1 MYKTSELELNK
12 LLSIVLERNASDLH
26 LITGEPPIVRIDGSL
41 IRLEDFEV
49 LNLEAIQNIS
59 DLLITTKRQR
69 ELFESNSDVD
79 LSYSFKDNVR
89 FRVNIYRQKG
99 LLAAAFR
106 LIPNRVKTVQE
117 LNLPDALLK
126 FMDKRE
132 GLVLMVG
139 PTGHGKSTALAAM
152 IDYVN
157 TTRFEHI
164 LTIEDPI
171 EFIFTPQKS
180 IVNQREVDVDTPTF
194 GQALKASLR
203 EDANVILVGEIR
215 DYESIAA
222 AITIA
227 ETGHLVLATL
237 HTNDAAQTIDRII
250 DVFPPHQQAQV
261 RSQLSSLLV
270 SIISLRLLPKIGGG
284 RVPAV
289 EILVNNAA
297 VANIIREGK
306 TFQLNST
313 IQTSMESGM
322 IPMDKALAQLV
333 ATGQVDLETAQ
344 VYVKDMDYFRSI
356 ISKGL

>member
-26 LITGEPPIVRIDGSL
+26 LVTGEPPIVRIDGSL
-41 IRLEDFEV
+41 LRLEDFEV
-49 LNLEAIQNIS
+49 LNLEAIQSIT
-59 DLLITTKRQR
+59 DLLVTSTRQK
-69 ELFESNSDVD
+69 ELFAKNDDVD
-79 LSYSFKDNVR
+79 LSYSYKDNVR
-89 FRVNIYRQKG
+89 FRVNVYRQKG

-106 LIPNRVKTVQE
+106 LIPNHIKSVEE
-117 LNLPDALLK
+117 LGLPDALLK
-126 FMDKRE
+126 FTDKRE

-152 IDYVN
+152 IEHIN
-157 TTRFEHI
+157 ATRFEHI

-171 EFIFTPQKS
+171 EFVFTPQKS

-194 GQALKASLR
+194 TQALKASLR

-215 DYESIAA
+215 DYDSISA

-284 RVPAV
+284 RVPAA

-313 IQTSMESGM
+313 IQTSIESGM

-333 ATGQVDLETAQ
+333 SSGQVDQQTAQ

-356 ISKGL
+356 IAKGL